1 MSDTQLN
8 GEPVFSGEGRAS
20 GGAHLAPRLDGKCEG
35 SPVAVAASWQRW
47 SLQCIA
53 CSQQQL
59 ETLPA
64 RKGMFQ
70 HLVKGRVNLGL
81 GWAELGN

>member
-1 MSDTQLN
+1 MSDAQLN

-20 GGAHLAPRLDGKCEG
+20 GGAHLAPQLDGECEG
-35 SPVAVAASWQRW
+35 SPVAVTASWQR
-47 SLQCIA
+47 
-53 CSQQQL
+53 L

-70 HLVKGRVNLGL
+70 HLVKSRVNLGL
-81 GWAELGN
+81 RWAELGN

>member
-1 MSDTQLN
+1 
-8 GEPVFSGEGRAS
+8 
-20 GGAHLAPRLDGKCEG
+20 
-35 SPVAVAASWQRW
+35 
-47 SLQCIA
+47 LQCIA